1 MNSKVKALIKLNA
14 IIFLYAFI
22 VCLVGVCILSIS
34 FINRSN
40 SLIKS
45 TSSSIQ
51 NNISLGDLEELN
63 EYVGTIFSSRNISLG
78 ENEVNKDHVSAFGHL
93 KEYEEYKTIQR
104 EIDLIKESNRDIYD
118 LGILY
123 IDIDNN
129 RMVYLA
135 DSGAYDLGVCRG
147 LSYDYYTKLVLKKN
161 ASIGKVNN
169 KLCIYK
175 GGNLTNEKSVVVG
188 TVTISVSIARWIAN
202 VRIFIIALV
211 IICLITCLICSIC
224 YLYIPDFYR
233 NAYAYL
239 KATKVI
245 YKARKERKERLKEQR
260 QQTKKLKKESLDGF
274 KEELEKNDINE
285 NDIDEKDIEEKGH
298 VKEIESIEE
307 NVQEK
312 EIESNEENVHE
323 KEEEKLVETDTAD
336 DKPKSI
342 KREVKEGEEDHPVM
356 DWIVDQLK

>member
-104 EIDLIKESNRDIYD
+104 EIALIKESNRDIYD

-260 QQTKKLKKESLDGF
+260 QQIKKVKKESLDGF
-274 KEELEKNDINE
+274 KEELEKNDIDE

>member
-1 MNSKVKALIKLNA
+1 
-14 IIFLYAFI
+14 
-22 VCLVGVCILSIS
+22 
-34 FINRSN
+34 
-40 SLIKS
+40 
-45 TSSSIQ
+45 
-51 NNISLGDLEELN
+51 
-63 EYVGTIFSSRNISLG
+63 
-78 ENEVNKDHVSAFGHL
+78 
-93 KEYEEYKTIQR
+93 
-104 EIDLIKESNRDIYD
+104 
-118 LGILY
+118 
-123 IDIDNN
+123 
-129 RMVYLA
+129 
-135 DSGAYDLGVCRG
+135 
-147 LSYDYYTKLVLKKN
+147 LVLKKN

-224 YLYIPDFYR
+224 YVYIPDFYR

-260 QQTKKLKKESLDGF
+260 QQTKNVKKESLDGF
-274 KEELEKNDINE
+274 KEELEKNDIEE
-285 NDIDEKDIEEKGH
+285 NVHKEET
-298 VKEIESIEE
+298 ESIEE

-312 EIESNEENVHE
+312 EIENIEEKGH
-323 KEEEKLVETDTAD
+323 EEEIESIEEKGHEEEIESID
-336 DKPKSI
+336 DKPKSV

>member
-1 MNSKVKALIKLNA
+1 MNSKVKALFKLNA

-34 FINRSN
+34 FVNRSN

-104 EIDLIKESNRDIYD
+104 EIALIKESNRDIYD

-202 VRIFIIALV
+202 VRIFVIALV

-260 QQTKKLKKESLDGF
+260 QQTKKLKKESSDGF
-274 KEELEKNDINE
+274 KEELKK
-285 NDIDEKDIEEKGH
+285 NDIDEKDIEENGHKEEIESIEEKGH
-298 VKEIESIEE
+298 EEIESIEE
-307 NVQEK
+307 NGHKE
-312 EIESNEENVHE
+312 EIESI
-323 KEEEKLVETDTAD
+323 D
-336 DKPKSI
+336 DKPKSV

>member
-1 MNSKVKALIKLNA
+1 MNSKVKALFKLNA

-34 FINRSN
+34 FVNKSN

-104 EIDLIKESNRDIYD
+104 EIALIKESNRDIYD

-260 QQTKKLKKESLDGF
+260 QQIKKLKKESLDGF
-274 KEELEKNDINE
+274 KEELEKNDIDE
-285 NDIDEKDIEEKGH
+285 KDIEEKDIEEKGH
-298 VKEIESIEE
+298 
-307 NVQEK
+307 EK
-312 EIESNEENVHE
+312 EIESNEENVQE
-323 KEEEKLVETDTAD
+323 KEEEKLEETDTAD
-336 DKPKSI
+336 DKPKSV

>member
-104 EIDLIKESNRDIYD
+104 EIALIKESNRDIYD

-260 QQTKKLKKESLDGF
+260 QQTKKLKKESTDGF
-274 KEELEKNDINE
+274 KEELEKNDIDE
-285 NDIDEKDIEEKGH
+285 NNIEEKGH
-298 VKEIESIEE
+298 NEIESIEE
-307 NVQEK
+307 K
-312 EIESNEENVHE
+312 GHE
-323 KEEEKLVETDTAD
+323 KEEEELEEIDTAEDDKEIEEIQD
-336 DKPKSI
+336 DKPKSV